1 MTRKKTTPPAEPE
14 IIVKESELNVL
25 KLKEKIYDKQV
36 ELKMLERVA
45 TQKVNEI
52 AALEKRLAEA
62 QQQKPST
69 Q

>member
-62 QQQKPST
+62 QQQKPAT